1 MSFVIIKVEIKMKL
15 KIKIK
20 IKIEIAMNDYEIKRD
35 ERLEIVE

>member
-20 IKIEIAMNDYEIKRD
+20 IEIAMNDYEIKRD
-35 ERLEIVE
+35 ERQEIVE